1 MRLDCLRI
9 ASRKRYQIVTQIGVV
24 LVLQNGGGCAI
35 LAPMAHK
42 ESIRKGLEMINI
54 GDKVKAKAIN
64 NETFIGTVIALD
76 QQGFAYVNFNSI
88 SEARI
93 FIQELEKVEI

>member
-1 MRLDCLRI
+1 
-9 ASRKRYQIVTQIGVV
+9 
-24 LVLQNGGGCAI
+24 
-35 LAPMAHK
+35 
-42 ESIRKGLEMINI
+42 MINI